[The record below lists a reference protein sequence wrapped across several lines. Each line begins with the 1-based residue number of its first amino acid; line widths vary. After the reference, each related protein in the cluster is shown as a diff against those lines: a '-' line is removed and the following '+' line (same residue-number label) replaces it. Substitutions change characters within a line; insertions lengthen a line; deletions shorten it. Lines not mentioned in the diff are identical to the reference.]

1 MTKQTYKS
9 YATNATKPKPKAKAR
24 RGACYN
30 FWAKRADTTPPLVY
44 KKNLIWEKNLR
55 FSANE
60 RSNKSYIKLHYKEY
74 RKVLN
79 MTITQK
85 QKAYAKHVASGMDFH
100 TAALKAGCKN
110 HESARKFVADMAK
123 RENVQAHI
131 AELKKVQNALGQD
144 SQNNQNSQD
153 ELTATVPDAPNTPK
167 YETPSAFLTAVF
179 NNADGL
185 YTPKERINAA
195 IALLPY
201 TEHKLAQTG
210 KKEDELDNA
219 KNKSENGRFATLSN
233 QSDMFGSELLQ

>member
-1 MTKQTYKS
+1 
-9 YATNATKPKPKAKAR
+9 
-24 RGACYN
+24 
-30 FWAKRADTTPPLVY
+30 
-44 KKNLIWEKNLR
+44 
-55 FSANE
+55 
-60 RSNKSYIKLHYKEY
+60 
-74 RKVLN
+74 

-153 ELTATVPDAPNTPK
+153 EPTATVLNAPDAPNTPK
-167 YETPSAFLTAVF
+167 YETPLGFLTAVF

-233 QSDMFGSELLQ
+233 QADMFGSELLQ